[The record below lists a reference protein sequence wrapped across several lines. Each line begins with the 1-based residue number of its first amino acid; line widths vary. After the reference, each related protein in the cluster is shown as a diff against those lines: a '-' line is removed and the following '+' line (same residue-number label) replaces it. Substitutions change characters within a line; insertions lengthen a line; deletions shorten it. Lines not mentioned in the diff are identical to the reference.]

1 MRSQLISQSARLR
14 HNLTESVKFE
24 NIFEKKIQNGSKLHI
39 HLECFRTQFKYIFV
53 SIKTIIRLI

>member
-24 NIFEKKIQNGSKLHI
+24 NIFEKKNTKWFQITYT
-39 HLECFRTQFKYIFV
+39 FRMFQDSV
-53 SIKTIIRLI
+53 